1 MSGMRNVSRGLV
13 SRTKIIEIMEKGKN
27 NIPEISEKAGLSQS
41 CVGYHLNLLLKH
53 KDFGEAVASVIILG
67 IGLSITIS
75 AVASGS
81 LFSLGSGACQEG
93 TSGDCLLSAIL
104 VVWGLAAAIVGSA
117 YVVFRIWRSPRIPRL
132 RP

>member
-53 KDFGEAVASVIILG
+53 RVV
-67 IGLSITIS
+67 
-75 AVASGS
+75 VVNQSGRAGRWT
-81 LFSLGSGACQEG
+81 LTKYGQER
-93 TSGDCLLSAIL
+93 LL
-104 VVWGLAAAIVGSA
+104 
-117 YVVFRIWRSPRIPRL
+117 P
-132 RP
+132 